1 MRCVEYYFHN
11 NLKAIRMVLA
21 RFVFITGL
29 VGLAFVLSAGSA
41 SSQPA
46 RRGNFQRIDYLPPQ
60 TEDADNVFRGEYY
73 LSFSE
78 NIEVKSGQ
86 ESAIP
91 IFYMD
96 ILGAS
101 IDANPFLL
109 NFPRGPVKLVRL
121 NQTSVEPSVVRATF
135 FLRNHLSQQIKVE
148 DRKVIVSFAPA
159 EKGSQNKEPDRRA
172 FSLIPPEAPLKVKKA
187 SKRYEPINIIVNN
200 SDPESIFRELAR
212 RSGKA
217 VHFRDPIKNPGQI
230 SISAADPIE
239 AMNEIADKIG
249 AVVTEEDGDIWVSTT
264 ENPLLRLSSSDTVGQ
279 ADLSNLALG
288 DVLRALGQI
297 AELNVILDKSM
308 DPIKDRPV
316 EMYLQKIS
324 IRRAFETLLKL
335 NELVFNPVDDKTM
348 LIMTLAAARNLEGR
362 VVRIVPVQVPL
373 AKLNNMAKQS
383 LSAELLARVS
393 IQEDL
398 GNLVIIGDREAVDNA
413 QTILASIENKLL
425 QIGDSISREFFHPVN
440 TNPKELIKMVSE
452 ALENTENFKITHD
465 ERTDMLVFS
474 GSKTSTEKAVSLARK
489 LDKTPTRQA
498 LIHIRLIEINRS
510 ELEVMGIKIPD
521 KIAAAT
527 DIGKFDPSTIVI
539 PGELTAFIDNTK
551 IKTLANPTLR
561 CMDKQLSTIDISEQI
576 PVKSTV
582 TDYLPVASASLAA
595 RTSDVWTTS
604 EIGIKLSVTPQ
615 IHQDK
620 EVTMDVT
627 VDQTELVS
635 LVEGHPWTAKRMIK
649 TKARVKDSETV
660 VIGGLIRS
668 KKDNKRRPVP
678 ILSKI
683 PILKKLF
690 RHIEHREDRE
700 EKTEMVILITPRIV
714 DSKGESIKGDETVD
728 SSLDKAR
735 RINVANRSDK

>member
-1 MRCVEYYFHN
+1 MKKYFHD
-11 NLKAIRMVLA
+11 NLNRVKRVLA
-21 RFVFITGL
+21 RFAFISGL
-29 VGLAFVLSAGSA
+29 VGLFFALSTGSV
-41 SSQPA
+41 SSQPDK
-46 RRGNFQRIDYLPPQ
+46 RGNFLRIDFLPAPSDSSDTAFQ
-60 TEDADNVFRGEYY
+60 GEYY
-73 LSFSE
+73 LSFNE
-78 NIEVKSGQ
+78 NVEVKSGR
-86 ESAIP
+86 ESSIP

-109 NFPRGPVKLVRL
+109 NFPRGPVKIVRL
-121 NQTSVEPSVVRATF
+121 SQTSNEPAVVRATF
-135 FLRNHLSQQIKVE
+135 FLRHHLSQSVRVE
-148 DRKVIVSFAPA
+148 DKRVIVSFNGTET
-159 EKGSQNKEPDRRA
+159 EKPVEEKPRHA
-172 FSLIPPEAPLKVKKA
+172 FSLIPPEAPIKVKKE
-187 SKRYEPINIIVNN
+187 KKHQEPVNIIVNN
-200 SDPESIFRELAR
+200 SEPESIFRELAR

-230 SISAADPIE
+230 SISAADPLE
-239 AMNEIADKIG
+239 AMHEIADKIG

-308 DPIKDRPV
+308 DPIKERPV

-348 LIMTLAAARNLEGR
+348 LIMTLAAARSLEGK

-373 AKLNNMAKQS
+373 AKLNNIAKQS
-383 LSAELLARVS
+383 LSADILARVT

-398 GNLVIIGDREAVDNA
+398 GNLILTGDREAVDSA

-425 QIGDSISREFFHPVN
+425 QIGDNVAREFFHPVN
-440 TNPKELIKMVSE
+440 TKPEELIKMVNE
-452 ALENTENFKITHD
+452 ALEKTENFKITRD

-474 GSKTSTEKAVSLARK
+474 GSKTSIAKAVALAQK
-489 LDKTPTRQA
+489 LDHTPTRQA
-498 LIHIRLIEINRS
+498 LVHIRLVEINRS

-527 DIGKFDPSTIVI
+527 DIGNFDPSTIVI
-539 PGELTAFIDNTK
+539 PGELNAYIDTTK
-551 IKTLANPTLR
+551 VKTLANPTLR
-561 CMDKQLSTIDISEQI
+561 CMDKELSTIDISEQI

-582 TDYLPVASASLAA
+582 TDYLPVASSSLAA

-604 EIGIKLSVTPQ
+604 EIGIKLSVKPQ
-615 IHQDK
+615 IHQDR

-627 VDQTELVS
+627 VDQTELIS
-635 LVEGHPWTAKRMIK
+635 LVEGHPWTAKRSIK
-649 TKARVKDSETV
+649 TRARVKDSETV

-668 KKDNKRRPVP
+668 KKDKKRRPLP
-678 ILSKI
+678 IISKI
-683 PILKKLF
+683 PILNKIF
-690 RHIEHREDRE
+690 RHVEHHEDRE

-714 DSKGESIKGDETVD
+714 NSKGETFDRDETADNSV
-728 SSLDKAR
+728 KKVR
-735 RINVANRSDK
+735 RLNIAKKSEK